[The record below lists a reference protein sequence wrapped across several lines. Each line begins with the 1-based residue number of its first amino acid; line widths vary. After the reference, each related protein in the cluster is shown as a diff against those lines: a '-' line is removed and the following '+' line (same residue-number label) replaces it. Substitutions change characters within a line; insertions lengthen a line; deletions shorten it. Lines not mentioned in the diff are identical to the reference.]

1 MVQCKQC
8 GTNLPDQ
15 ASFCFQCGA
24 AVEPGEPQTPV
35 PEPVPPHPP
44 RELDFVRPALTGGA
58 FLGIL
63 SSLPLLS
70 AGNCICCMWVLGGG
84 AIATLLL
91 SQQQPNRRLTFGDGA
106 FAGVCSGLFGA
117 MIATLIS
124 IPLKIISAPF
134 LEAERERLEN
144 TLKDMPEVLEVF
156 RRFTSPEV
164 TAVTLFTT
172 FVSNLIMYALF
183 AMVGGI
189 LMVAY
194 LNRRDAEGRRGTPRG
209 IS

>member
-8 GTNLPDQ
+8 GTTLPDQ
-15 ASFCFQCGA
+15 AGFCFQCGTPVKA
-24 AVEPGEPQTPV
+24 EEPQTPA
-35 PEPVPPHPP
+35 PDSVPPAPP

-63 SSLPLLS
+63 SSLPLIS

-84 AIATLLL
+84 AIATFLLA
-91 SQQQPNRRLTFGDGA
+91 QQQPNRRLNSGDGA

-134 LEAERERLEN
+134 LEAERERLET
-144 TLKDMPEVLEVF
+144 TLKDMPELLELF
-156 RRFTSPEV
+156 RRFTSPEI

-172 FVSNLIMYALF
+172 FVSNLIMYSLF
-183 AMVGGI
+183 AMIGGI

-194 LNRRDAEGRRGTPRG
+194 LNRQSQSRVDRPLN
-209 IS
+209 

>member
-8 GTNLPDQ
+8 GAELPDQ

-24 AVEPGEPQTPV
+24 AVKPDEPQSPV
-35 PEPVPPHPP
+35 PEPVPPTPS

-58 FLGIL
+58 FLGSL
-63 SSLPLLS
+63 SSLPLIS

-91 SQQQPNRRLTFGDGA
+91 SQQQPGRRLNFGDGA

-117 MIATLIS
+117 MIATLMS

-134 LEAERERLEN
+134 LEAERERLEAA
-144 TLKDMPEVLEVF
+144 LKDMPEVLEVF
-156 RRFTSPEV
+156 RRFASPEI

-183 AMVGGI
+183 AMIGGI

-194 LNRRDAEGRRGTPRG
+194 LNRQTRANRPLN
-209 IS
+209 